1 MKRPIIIFSTI
12 TGNGYKLACAAADG
26 MPGDYLGPYNIRYVN
41 DEVIEKFDTFV
52 LCYWCNHGTADD
64 DTIEL
69 IGRLRGKNL
78 VVLGTLG
85 VAPDTPHAKS
95 VTERVIALAKENN
108 NLLAHYLCQ
117 GSIDLKR
124 TFERTKIPEGEKG
137 HLSMERFERQKLSL
151 GHPDEK
157 DLKGAEET
165 VRAALQ
171 GLYD

>member
-12 TGNGYKLACAAADG
+12 TGNAYKLACAAAKG
-26 MPGDYLGPYNIRYVN
+26 MEGDYLGPYNIRYIN
-41 DEVIEKFDTFV
+41 DEVIEKFNTFI

-69 IGRLRGKNL
+69 IRKLKGKNL
-78 VVLGTLG
+78 ILLGSLG
-85 VAPDTPHAKS
+85 VSVDTAHAKS
-95 VTERVIALAKENN
+95 VTERVVALAKEEN

-137 HLSMERFERQKLSL
+137 HLSLERYEKQKLSL
-151 GHPDEK
+151 GHPDENE
-157 DLKGAEET
+157 LKGAEEA
-165 VRAALQ
+165 VRIALR
-171 GLYD
+171 GAYE